1 MLELLE
7 QERKRTRSLP
17 KHQAI
22 GELETYLHNQGPR
35 LAYDRFRQAGYDIGS
50 GRVEAAC
57 KHVVATRMKRSGM
70 MWSVP
75 GAQEMLS
82 LRTAYLDGGW
92 EQISAAKPLA
102 A

>member
-7 QERKRTRSLP
+7 QERKRTRSL
-17 KHQAI
+17 
-22 GELETYLHNQGPR
+22 PR

-57 KHVVATRMKRSGM
+57 KHVAATRMKRSGM
-70 MWSVP
+70 MWSDP

-82 LRTAYLDGGW
+82 LRTAYLNGWW
-92 EQISAAKPLA
+92 EQISAAKLLA